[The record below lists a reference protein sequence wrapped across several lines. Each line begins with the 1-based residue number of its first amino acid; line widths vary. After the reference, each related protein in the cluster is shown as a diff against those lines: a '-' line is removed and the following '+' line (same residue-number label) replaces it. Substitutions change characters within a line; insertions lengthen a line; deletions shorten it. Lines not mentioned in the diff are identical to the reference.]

1 MSDKNFDEQ
10 RLEHL
15 RDTICEYLDDSNGT
29 ATKFLDDLQV
39 ALLKN
44 KQYFDG
50 RVDEYNQVMEFF
62 Q

>member
-1 MSDKNFDEQ
+1 MILPNYEAQ
-10 RLEHL
+10 RLERL
-15 RDTICEYLDDSNGT
+15 EETICEYLDSSDGT

-44 KQYFDG
+44 KQYFEG
-50 RVDEYNQVMEFF
+50 RVDEYNQIMEFF

>member
-1 MSDKNFDEQ
+1 MIPPEYEAQ
-10 RLEHL
+10 RLERL
-15 RDTICEYLDDSNGT
+15 EDSICEYLDSSDGT

-44 KQYFDG
+44 KQYFEG
-50 RVDEYNQVMEFF
+50 RVDEYNQIMEFF